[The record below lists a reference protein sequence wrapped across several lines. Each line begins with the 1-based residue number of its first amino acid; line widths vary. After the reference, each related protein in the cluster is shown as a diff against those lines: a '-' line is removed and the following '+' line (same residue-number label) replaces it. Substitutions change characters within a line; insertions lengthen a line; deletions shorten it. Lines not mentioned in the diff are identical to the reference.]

1 MTNTELGKTRHIRCC
16 RKIRNRP
23 PFLSSL
29 CLISMLFYFAESR
42 RARRPLPHLQLPAR
56 SAVPCSFFFPKGRGA
71 SAQRAA
77 DFSTRRVFFRVGLYE
92 MTARFVHSLSLSVA

>member
-1 MTNTELGKTRHIRCC
+1 MTNTELGKTRHIRCY

-29 CLISMLFYFAESR
+29 CLISILFYFAESR

-56 SAVPCSFFFPKGRGA
+56 SAVPCSFFFSKREGSERAESGRL
-71 SAQRAA
+71 
-77 DFSTRRVFFRVGLYE
+77 FYE
-92 MTARFVHSLSLSVA
+92 KSFLSRWVI